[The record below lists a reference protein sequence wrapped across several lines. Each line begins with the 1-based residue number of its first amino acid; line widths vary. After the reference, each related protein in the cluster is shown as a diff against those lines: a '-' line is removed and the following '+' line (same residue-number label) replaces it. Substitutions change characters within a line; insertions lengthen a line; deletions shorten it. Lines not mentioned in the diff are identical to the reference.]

1 MVVAEKL
8 ILGMALSPGKT
19 MTEQPRVCIV
29 DDSRVD
35 RHMLTRL
42 LQPAQYDLHF
52 AESGEDLLTRIDD
65 LNPDVILLDIV
76 MPGIDGFEVCQRLKD
91 NPQWQ
96 HVPIILVS
104 ALDGR
109 RDMIRGLDAGADE
122 FLSKPV
128 NGLELRARIR
138 SMLRIKKQY
147 DELQTA
153 LRVREDLANMI
164 VHDMRSPLS
173 TMLFGSELL
182 LRRNGLKPEDAN
194 IIKTIRTQTHR
205 LDSFVNDLLMVAK
218 MQQGQLQLNQTHVDI
233 NELASEAVVNHEA
246 MAQSKGINLVV
257 DLPKE
262 SPIVFLDANLFS
274 RVLDNLISNALKFS
288 PAESTVLLQ
297 VTYSEARNGATPD
310 GPSLLIRVL
319 DEGPGIPEYQREA
332 IFEKFKVTDV
342 KQNGVSQIGLGLAF
356 CKMVVETHG
365 GHIYVTENEPAGS
378 AFTVEI

>member
-1 MVVAEKL
+1 
-8 ILGMALSPGKT
+8 

-29 DDSRVD
+29 DDNRID
-35 RHMLTRL
+35 RRMLTKL
-42 LQPAQYDLHF
+42 LQPAQYDLCF
-52 AESGEDLLTRIDD
+52 AESGEDLLSHLDE
-65 LNPDVILLDIV
+65 LNPDVILLDVI
-76 MPGIDGFEVCQRLKD
+76 MPGMNGFEVCQHLKND
-91 NPQWQ
+91 PQWQ
-96 HVPIILVS
+96 HVPIVLVS

-109 RDMIRGLDAGADE
+109 KDIIRGLDAGADE

-128 NGLELRARIR
+128 NGLELRARVR

-182 LRRNGLKPEDAN
+182 LRRNGLKPEDETV
-194 IIKTIRTQTHR
+194 IKTIRTQTRR

-218 MQQGQLQLNQTHVDI
+218 MRQGQLQLNRSHVGI
-233 NELASEAVVNHEA
+233 NELVSEVVVNHEA
-246 MAQSKGINLVV
+246 MAQSQSINLVV

-262 SPIVFLDANLFS
+262 SPVVFLDANLFS

-297 VTYSEARNGATPD
+297 VTWSGARNGATPD
-310 GPSLLIRVL
+310 GPSLCIRVL
-319 DEGPGIPEYQREA
+319 DEGPGIPEDQREA

-365 GHIYVTENEPAGS
+365 GHIYVAENEPTGAV
-378 AFTVEI
+378 FTVEI